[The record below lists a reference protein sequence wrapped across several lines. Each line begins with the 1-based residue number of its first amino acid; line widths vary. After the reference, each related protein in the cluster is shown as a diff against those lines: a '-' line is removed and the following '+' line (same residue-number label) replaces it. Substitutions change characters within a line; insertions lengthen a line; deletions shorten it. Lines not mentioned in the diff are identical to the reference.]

1 LYDDA
6 GKVVGAS
13 KTARDITER
22 KRSEELKNLL
32 LGELN
37 HRVKNT
43 LAIIQSIA
51 TQTLRRAPSPPD
63 FVSSFSGRVQALA
76 RAHTLFT
83 RDSWQGTHIADLVRD
98 QLMLDNND
106 ERISYSGPPVAM
118 DPQVAVNFSMI
129 LHELGTNARKYG
141 ALSVAGG
148 RLSVK
153 WELLPGSRGGTESI
167 LLCWIERG
175 GPLVHEPLRH
185 GFGTMLIEKGL
196 KTYGGEAELQ
206 YDPEGLICIIR
217 LPLPKGTL
225 ADSTLSLPRNGH
237 SAFLLEHD
245 RISLN
250 GKRILIIEDEPL
262 VWMDIETFLS
272 ESGSIIVGPA
282 GNIDSARLLIE
293 AEKFDG
299 VLMDA
304 NLGGQPVDELAAALV
319 KRNIPFVFLTGYG
332 RESLPKAFR
341 DSRMVAKP
349 YTREQLLTAAA
360 QMFEPDVVD

>member
-1 LYDDA
+1 
-6 GKVVGAS
+6 
-13 KTARDITER
+13 
-22 KRSEELKNLL
+22 
-32 LGELN
+32 
-37 HRVKNT
+37 
-43 LAIIQSIA
+43 
-51 TQTLRRAPSPPD
+51 
-63 FVSSFSGRVQALA
+63 
-76 RAHTLFT
+76 
-83 RDSWQGTHIADLVRD
+83 
-98 QLMLDNND
+98 
-106 ERISYSGPPVAM
+106 
-118 DPQVAVNFSMI
+118 
-129 LHELGTNARKYG
+129 
-141 ALSVAGG
+141 
-148 RLSVK
+148 
-153 WELLPGSRGGTESI
+153 
-167 LLCWIERG
+167 
-175 GPLVHEPLRH
+175 
-185 GFGTMLIEKGL
+185 MLIEKGL